1 VPLIPAPRLT
11 PFRQAVYALGDL
23 AVNTALASLTLLYAA
38 FFLTQVA
45 GLRPVLAG
53 LVPLIGRV
61 VDAVTDPI
69 MGRISDRTRWRAGR
83 RRPYFLIAALPFGLS
98 FAALWLDLPAA
109 GQAGRF
115 AYYAAMYCLLSL
127 SMTVLAIPYLAL
139 VPEMAVDYDQ
149 RTSLNTYRNAGALL
163 GVLVAV
169 GIRPLAEACGGGA
182 AGYAAAG
189 AVVGAALVVPW
200 PLVYRASFERRE
212 FRRRRRSTAV
222 LPALGDI
229 ARHRS
234 FTRLTAAFLGGRIA
248 MDLIG
253 TLLILYV
260 SFWIGRSAAFE
271 MLMGCFL
278 LTVLLA
284 LPLWLRLARGRD
296 KAHIFIAGSLWWV
309 LVSPLFLLA
318 TPQWPLWALIL
329 VAAMVGVG
337 YAAVD
342 VMPWAML
349 GEVIDEDDLAS
360 GERRE
365 GLYNGIFTFLRKLA
379 GAVAVFLT
387 LGCLDLLGFQPAEAQ
402 TESVRQAIRWLTACA
417 PALLLAAG
425 AAALWRYPLT
435 RAAHAAIRAELLAR
449 RG

>member
-1 VPLIPAPRLT
+1 MSAPRLT
-11 PFRQAVYALGDL
+11 PFRQAVFALGDL
-23 AVNTALASLTLLYAA
+23 TINTALASLTLLYAA

-45 GLRPVLAG
+45 GLRPALAG
-53 LVPLIGRV
+53 LVPLTGRV
-61 VDAVTDPI
+61 VDAITDPI
-69 MGRISDRTRWRAGR
+69 MGWISDRTRWRAGR
-83 RRPYFLIAALPFGLS
+83 RRPYLLIAALPFGLS
-98 FAALWLDLPAA
+98 FAALWADLPGT

-115 AYYAAMYCLLSL
+115 AYYATMYCLLSL
-127 SMTVLAIPYLAL
+127 SMTALAIPYLAL
-139 VPEMAVDYDQ
+139 VPEMAVDYDE

-163 GVLVAV
+163 GIFVAV

-182 AGYAAAG
+182 LGYAAAG
-189 AVVGAALVVPW
+189 AIVGAGLVVPW
-200 PLVYRASFERRE
+200 PLVYRASFERGE
-212 FRRRRRSTAV
+212 FRRRSAASAMLPELRR
-222 LPALGDI
+222 I
-229 ARHRS
+229 ARHRTFS
-234 FTRLTAAFLGGRIA
+234 RLTAAFLSGRIA

-260 SFWIGRSAAFE
+260 SFWIGRAAAFE
-271 MLMGCFL
+271 LLMGLFL
-278 LTVLLA
+278 LSVMLA

-296 KAHIFIAGSLWWV
+296 KAHIFIAGSLWWA
-309 LVSPLFLLA
+309 LASPLFLLA
-318 TPQWPLWALIL
+318 TPEWPLWAL
-329 VAAMVGVG
+329 VAAAAVVGVG

-349 GEVIDEDDLAS
+349 GEVIDEDELAS

-365 GLYNGIFTFLRKLA
+365 GLYNGIFTFLRKLT

-387 LGCLDLLGFQPAEAQ
+387 LGLLDLLGFERAGEQS
-402 TESVRQAIRWLTACA
+402 ESVRQAIRWLTAAA